1 MIYLVLI
8 PSAVAILTGF
18 FAHFRKL
25 EALKWREKYEKE
37 AAAVLLAESRS
48 AEAEA
53 VAQHARDAY
62 ILSLEK
68 RRELQKDLD
77 RLRSGSAADRLDAS
91 LDILRDSASK
101 TAGVP
106 APGLADLAGTAGRH
120 KPKP

>member
-37 AAAVLLAESRS
+37 AAAVLLAE
-48 AEAEA
+48 AK
-53 VAQHARDAY
+53 AQHAHDAY
-62 ILSLEK
+62 IISLEK

-77 RLRSGSAADRLDAS
+77 RLHAGPAADRLDSS
-91 LDILRDSASK
+91 LDILRDSAER
-101 TAGVP
+101 TAPKP